1 MIPTAPASPELEHY
15 RGRRALVL
23 GGSGF
28 IGAWVA
34 RALSARGARVHISAR
49 DAAVARRRLDR
60 DPTEADIHQVTFE
73 RPGSVAALIEDIR
86 PDVVF
91 NLVVH
96 GVDQTERDVSL
107 MTRLNAEVPAEVC
120 AALVSV
126 RPPASWAGARLVH
139 AGSALEYGA
148 APGHLSE
155 ETVPQPTTDYGRTKL
170 QGTDAVTAAG
180 HSQGLRGVVA
190 RLFTV
195 YGPGEHPG
203 RLLPSIRDAARGA
216 DPLPLT
222 DGLQRR
228 DFTYVGEVVE
238 GLLRLGAC
246 TNVPPGAVVNVATG
260 RLVSVR
266 EFTEVAARTFGV
278 DSARLQFGALPTRAS
293 EMCHDDVD
301 VSRLR
306 ELVSWTPTLTITQGL
321 QLSKQSD
328 DV

>member
-1 MIPTAPASPELEHY
+1 MSAVATERLLDRY
-15 RGRRALVL
+15 RGVRALVL

-34 RALSARGARVHISAR
+34 QALSGCGAQVHVSAR
-49 DAAVARRRLDR
+49 DAVEARRRLDR
-60 DPTEADIHQVTFE
+60 NLIKADIHQVSLE
-73 RPGSVAALIEDIR
+73 RPGSVAELIAYVQ

-96 GVDQTERDVSL
+96 GVDQTERDGSL
-107 MTRLNAEVPAEVC
+107 MSRLNGDVPAEVC
-120 AALVSV
+120 AALTGL
-126 RPPASWAGARLVH
+126 ASRTSWTGARLVH
-139 AGSALEYGA
+139 AGSALEYGVA
-148 APGHLSE
+148 AGHLSE
-155 ETVPQPTTDYGRTKL
+155 DTAPQPTTDYGRTKL

-180 HSQGLRGVVA
+180 RSHGLRGITA

-195 YGPGEHPG
+195 YGPGEHRG
-203 RLLPSIRDAARGA
+203 RLLPSIREAANGSE
-216 DPLPLT
+216 PLPLT

-228 DFTYVGEVVE
+228 DFTYVGEAVE

-246 TNVPPGAVVNVATG
+246 TDAPPGAIANVATG

-266 EFTEVAARTFGV
+266 EFAETAARTFGV

-306 ELVSWTPTLTITQGL
+306 GLVSWTPTLTIAQGL

-328 DV
+328 DVY